1 MKAASK
7 PDALGGS
14 SKSTTTKAALA
25 ESAVAAWRQ
34 AGEKVQALR
43 AAQVS
48 RSGYQDGN
56 TLIESYKREAD
67 LFEAEAQRC
76 RLEAEATEA
85 LEARDLERQDEL
97 AIAMSPALLSAL
109 IRPDVERIAE
119 LRAEISRLEQSI
131 ANARWTSFESYRKA
145 SERRTAEGLPGVRTS
160 IASPAIEQAPTLETL
175 LVAYEEAS
183 ANPQHGLPML
193 HRATAFDLKS
203 ESARKRENELRI
215 EREQTRREEAEL
227 ARGEQR
233 ARDSQARTSK
243 ALADQRAA
251 EAKRDANKAEQDA
264 KQRAELLAA
273 DRERDAA
280 ARAPVALPPV
290 APAVTEA
297 KPAIANEL
305 AVMVELS
312 SSASR
317 GARI

>member
-1 MKAASK
+1 MKAANK

-14 SKSTTTKAALA
+14 SKATTKAALA
-25 ESAVAAWRQ
+25 EAAVAAWRE
-34 AGEKVQALR
+34 AGEKVKALR

-48 RSGYQDGN
+48 RAGYQDGN

-97 AIAMSPALLSAL
+97 AMALSPALMIEL
-109 IRPDVERIAE
+109 IRPNVDRIAE

-160 IASPAIEQAPTLETL
+160 IASHVIEQAPTLEAL

-183 ANPQHGLPML
+183 ADPKHGLPML
-193 HRATAFDLKS
+193 HCATAFDLKS
-203 ESARKRENELRI
+203 ENARKRENELRV

-297 KPAIANEL
+297 KPASASEL
-305 AVMVELS
+305 AAVMVELS